1 MKKKEKRGGV
11 IFNITASIVR
21 IFYRKREILGL
32 ENLSEE
38 PALIVGNHAQAHGPI
53 SCQLFFPTKKKIWC
67 IGQMMHVKEVPSYAY
82 KDFWMYKPKW
92 IRWFFK
98 ILSYVIALPASYY
111 LSRGDTLAVYKDAR
125 LLATYKETMVKL
137 EEGNNIIIFPECHE
151 DFNDIVNEFQ
161 DKFVDVA
168 KLYYKKTGKALE
180 FVPMYNAAKIKK
192 IVLGKPI
199 KYDPNIDINEQRKI
213 ICDYLKEEITRIAKE
228 LPRHKVIPF
237 KNIKKKDYKYSK

>member
-1 MKKKEKRGGV
+1 
-11 IFNITASIVR
+11 
-21 IFYRKREILGL
+21 
-32 ENLSEE
+32 
-38 PALIVGNHAQAHGPI
+38 
-53 SCQLFFPTKKKIWC
+53 
-67 IGQMMHVKEVPSYAY
+67 MHVKEVPSYAY

-168 KLYYKKTGKALE
+168 KLYYKKTGKTLE

-199 KYDPNIDINEQRKI
+199 KYDPNIDMNEQRKI